1 MNRRKAIGGILAFT
15 GVSYASVVGLRYFVV
30 NSSQKRGQ
38 LGDHVDLIAELVD
51 VIIPT
56 TTSPG
61 AKKARVQDYIIS
73 YMEDCSSTKEY
84 INFLNGLNDLQETC
98 VDTYN
103 QYFQDS
109 SLLQKNQLLDSL
121 DNSWDSNGL
130 ISKISDKLR
139 GRSFF
144 KMLKA
149 LTIEGY
155 CTSYIGATEYLEYM
169 PIPGKYKAV
178 TNLNVNQKAWA
189 TK

>member
-1 MNRRKAIGGILAFT
+1 
-15 GVSYASVVGLRYFVV
+15 
-30 NSSQKRGQ
+30 
-38 LGDHVDLIAELVD
+38 
-51 VIIPT
+51 
-56 TTSPG
+56 
-61 AKKARVQDYIIS
+61 
-73 YMEDCSSTKEY
+73 MEDCSSTKEY

-109 SLLQKNQLLDSL
+109 SLLQKNELLDSL

-130 ISKISDKLR
+130 ISKISDTLR

-155 CTSYIGATEYLEYM
+155 CTSYIGVTEYLEYI
-169 PIPGKYKAV
+169 PIPGKYKAI